1 MILHICLYLKQ
12 STEGVT
18 CLCSCRLGLHLV
30 AQMAAKLGHWP
41 STTPLCLPGGQ
52 LCSLVP
58 LPVASVGAEMVQMA
72 SLLHR
77 QSDSDLLLVVLIP

>member
-1 MILHICLYLKQ
+1 MSAYTSSRAQKVSLA
-12 STEGVT
+12 SAP
-18 CLCSCRLGLHLV
+18 CRLGLNLV
-30 AQMAAKLGHWP
+30 AQMAANLGHWP
-41 STTPLCLPGGQ
+41 SATPLCLPGGQ

-72 SLLHR
+72 SLLHC

>member
-1 MILHICLYLKQ
+1 MSACTSSRAQKVSLA
-12 STEGVT
+12 SAP
-18 CLCSCRLGLHLV
+18 CRLGLRSV

-41 STTPLCLPGGQ
+41 SATPLCLPGGQ

-58 LPVASVGAEMVQMA
+58 LPVASVGAEMAQMA
-72 SLLHR
+72 SLLHH